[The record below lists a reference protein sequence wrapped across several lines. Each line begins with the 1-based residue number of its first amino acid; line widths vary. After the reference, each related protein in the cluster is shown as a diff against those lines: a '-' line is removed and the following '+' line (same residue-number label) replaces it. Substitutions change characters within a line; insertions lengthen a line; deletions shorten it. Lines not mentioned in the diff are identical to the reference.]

1 MQCLRCGHQNKAT
14 NDFCEGCGAALG
26 IECNAC
32 GHLNGPM
39 ARFCGRCSAA
49 LKTPAADVPN
59 QSWQQ
64 VLKSLNTKGGERKRL
79 TILFADIR
87 NSTELID
94 SLGDPEAGM
103 RRLQPVLD
111 LMKEAV
117 TRYEGVVNKSQGDGV
132 MAIFGAPQ
140 PHEDHAVRGC
150 LAALA
155 MQDGVARLNDP
166 DVRIRVGVHTGE
178 VVVQTIEHGIYQ
190 TYDAAGANVH
200 LANRLEQMADAGSIL
215 VSKETYGAAKQFV
228 EVEPLGSQ
236 TVRGIAAPVEI
247 FKVRGLLHAPSSG
260 VFRSRVRLSPL
271 TGRTR
276 EFGTL
281 HEELENTIRGEGHVV
296 GLVGEAGIGK
306 SRLCYEFAESCRG
319 KGVRVFEARVLA
331 HGRAT
336 PFQPVLELMRDY
348 FGLRV
353 KQALDVSRRIVLDRL
368 SALPVSEQLPPV
380 LLDFLGLSDPHKP
393 TIKLDPKTRK
403 TLLLDFVRTLPHSP
417 REPLSVVIVEDLHW
431 IDAASEEFV
440 QALADAVVG
449 TTTLLVV
456 NFRPGFAAPLTQ
468 RSHYRQINMRPLSP
482 AQSAALVQDHVGT
495 DPSLALLSRNIVER
509 AHGNPFF
516 LEELI
521 NALVERGDFEG
532 DRGSF
537 RLKGGIDAIP
547 LPSTV
552 QAVIAARIDRLEEGA
567 KEILEIASII
577 GREISLLVLDR
588 VAGMDESELSEA
600 VQQLRQA
607 ELLYDVPPFEQRLLA
622 FRHPLIQEVAYRSL
636 LHERRRDLHSKV
648 ALAIESVFKDHAD
661 ERAAL
666 LAYHLE
672 QAGENLKA
680 AQQNMRSA
688 VWIGANDPNQ
698 AMRTWKKV
706 RELLSNLPSS
716 QPIDYLK
723 MMAAGQIVNFGWR
736 EGISAQDARIYFEE
750 ARQLAVALGDVRANA
765 LIHAAYG
772 RILANGGSADEY
784 VEKIREAK
792 KIADSSHDTS
802 VQITLKAV
810 LCHALRMSGL
820 MAEALQMNI
829 EATEEA
835 DKIVKLDRQMLG
847 FDVELWLTV
856 MRGQTLLMLGRKD
869 EARPFLDRII
879 QLEEGQIDTLHH
891 VIPSWA
897 YVDLAWVEGNV
908 GLAHEHA
915 ERAYHLAVKSGN
927 PYLRVYGQACR
938 GLSHVVARRLTSAIQ
953 DFSDAL
959 GFARSRKAGLEAEPR
974 ILADLANAYRLNG
987 DVAIALTTAD
997 EAIKV
1002 AIERHARIPECLAR
1016 IVRANLLLRSPN
1028 EKQIA
1033 EAREEIAHSKALLQE
1048 TGAVL
1053 FEPFINELMCTEN
1066 LSSGVVVMKS
1076 AHDGK

>member
-1 MQCLRCGHQNKAT
+1 MQCLRCGCENKTT
-14 NDFCEGCGAALG
+14 NKYCEGCGAALG
-26 IECNAC
+26 IECSAC
-32 GHLNGPM
+32 GHLNGPT
-39 ARFCGRCSAA
+39 ARFCGHCSAA
-49 LKTPAADVPN
+49 LKAIAAEVPN

-64 VLKSLNTKGGERKRL
+64 VLRSLNTKGGERKRL

-111 LMKEAV
+111 LMREAV

-150 LAALA
+150 LTALA
-155 MQDGVARLNDP
+155 MQDGIARLNDP
-166 DVRIRVGVHTGE
+166 DLQIRVGVHTGE

-200 LANRLEQMADAGSIL
+200 LANRLEQMAEAGSIL
-215 VSKETYGAAKQFV
+215 VSKETYVAAKQFV
-228 EVEPLGSQ
+228 EVEPLGPQ
-236 TVRGIAAPVEI
+236 AIRGIASPVEI

-260 VFRSRVRLSPL
+260 VFRSRTRLSPL
-271 TGRTR
+271 TGRTS
-276 EFGTL
+276 EFAAL
-281 HEELENTIRGEGHVV
+281 HEELENTLRGEGHVV

-306 SRLCYEFAESCRG
+306 SRLCFEFAESCRG
-319 KGVRVFEARVLA
+319 KGIRVFEARVLA

-336 PFQPVLELMRDY
+336 PYQPVLELMRDY

-353 KQALDVSRRIVLDRL
+353 KQTADVSRRAVLDRL
-368 SALPVSEQLPPV
+368 STLPVSEQLSAV

-393 TIKLDPKTRK
+393 AIKLDPKARK
-403 TLLLDFVRTLPHSP
+403 TLLLDFVRTLPHAP
-417 REPLSVVIVEDLHW
+417 REPISVVIVEDLHW

-440 QALADAVVG
+440 EALADAIVG

-456 NFRPGFAAPLTQ
+456 NFRPGFAAPLMQ

-482 AQSAALVQDHVGT
+482 AQAATLVQDQLGS
-495 DPSLALLSRNIVER
+495 DPSLALLSRNIIER
-509 AHGNPFF
+509 AQGNPFF
-516 LEELI
+516 LEELV

-532 DRGSF
+532 ERGSF

-552 QAVIAARIDRLEEGA
+552 QAVIAARVDRLEEDA
-567 KEILEIASII
+567 KKVLEIASVI
-577 GREISLLVLDR
+577 GREISLLVLGR
-588 VAGMDESELSEA
+588 IAGMENSGLSEA

-607 ELLYDVPPFEQRLLA
+607 ELLYDVPPFEQQLLA

-636 LHERRRDLHSKV
+636 LHERRRELHSKV
-648 ALAIESVFKDHAD
+648 AQAIENVFKDHAD

-666 LAYHLE
+666 LAYHFE

-698 AMRTWKKV
+698 AMRSWKKV
-706 RELLSNLPSS
+706 RELLANLPPS
-716 QPIDYLK
+716 QPINYLK

-736 EGISAQDARIYFEE
+736 EGISAQDALVYFEE
-750 ARQLAVALGDVRANA
+750 AKQLAVALGDARANA

-792 KIADSSHDTS
+792 AIADKGNDTS

-810 LCHALRMSGL
+810 LCHALRMSGF
-820 MAEALQMNI
+820 MAEALQLNM

-835 DKIVKLDRQMLG
+835 GKIVKFDRQMLG
-847 FDVELWLTV
+847 FDVEIWLTV
-856 MRGQTLLMLGRKD
+856 MRGQTLMMLGRKD

-879 QLEEGQIDTLHH
+879 QLEDGQIDTLHH

-908 GLAHEHA
+908 GLAQEHA
-915 ERAYHLAVKSGN
+915 ERAYHLAIKSGN
-927 PYLRVYGQACR
+927 PYMRVYGQACR

-959 GFARSRKAGLEAEPR
+959 SFARSRKAGLEAEPR

-987 DVAIALTTAD
+987 DDTTALNTVD

-1002 AIERHARIPECLAR
+1002 ATERHARIPECLAR
-1016 IVRANLLLRSPN
+1016 IVRADLLLRSPN
-1028 EKQIA
+1028 EHQIA
-1033 EAREEIAHSKALLQE
+1033 DGRQELAQSRLLMQE
-1048 TGAVL
+1048 TGAML
-1053 FEPFINELMCTEN
+1053 FKRFINELDVDSHSARRIPNDRTA
-1066 LSSGVVVMKS
+1066 LS
-1076 AHDGK
+1076 

>member
-1 MQCLRCGHQNKAT
+1 MQCLRCGCENKTT
-14 NDFCEGCGAALG
+14 NKYCEGCGAALG
-26 IECNAC
+26 IECSAC
-32 GHLNGPM
+32 GHLNGPT
-39 ARFCGRCSAA
+39 ARFCGHCSAA
-49 LKTPAADVPN
+49 LKAIAAEVPN

-64 VLKSLNTKGGERKRL
+64 VLRSLNTKGGERKRL

-94 SLGDPEAGM
+94 GLGDPEAGM

-111 LMKEAV
+111 LMREAV

-150 LAALA
+150 LTALA
-155 MQDGVARLNDP
+155 MQDGIARLNDP
-166 DVRIRVGVHTGE
+166 DLQIRVGVHTGE

-200 LANRLEQMADAGSIL
+200 LANRLEQMAEAGSIL
-215 VSKETYGAAKQFV
+215 VSKETYVAAKQFV
-228 EVEPLGSQ
+228 EVEPLGPQ
-236 TVRGIAAPVEI
+236 AIRGIASPVEI

-260 VFRSRVRLSPL
+260 VFRSRTRLSPL
-271 TGRTR
+271 TGRTS
-276 EFGTL
+276 EFAAL
-281 HEELENTIRGEGHVV
+281 HEELENTLRGEGHVV

-306 SRLCYEFAESCRG
+306 SRLCFEFAESCRG
-319 KGVRVFEARVLA
+319 KGIRVFEARVLA

-336 PFQPVLELMRDY
+336 PYQPVLELMRDY

-353 KQALDVSRRIVLDRL
+353 KQTADVSRRAVLDRL
-368 SALPVSEQLPPV
+368 STLPVSEQLSAV

-393 TIKLDPKTRK
+393 AIKLDPKARK
-403 TLLLDFVRTLPHSP
+403 TLLLDFVRTLPHAP
-417 REPLSVVIVEDLHW
+417 REPISVVIVEDLHW

-440 QALADAVVG
+440 EALADAIVG

-456 NFRPGFAAPLTQ
+456 NFRPGFAAPLMQ

-482 AQSAALVQDHVGT
+482 AQAATLVQDQLGS
-495 DPSLALLSRNIVER
+495 DPSLALLSRNIIER
-509 AHGNPFF
+509 AQGNPFF
-516 LEELI
+516 LEELV

-532 DRGSF
+532 ERGSF

-552 QAVIAARIDRLEEGA
+552 QAVIAARVDRLEEDA
-567 KEILEIASII
+567 KKVLEIASVI
-577 GREISLLVLDR
+577 GREISLLVLGR
-588 VAGMDESELSEA
+588 IAGMENSGLSEA

-607 ELLYDVPPFEQRLLA
+607 ELLYDVPPFEQQLLA

-636 LHERRRDLHSKV
+636 LHERRRELHSKV
-648 ALAIESVFKDHAD
+648 AQAIENVFKDHAD

-666 LAYHLE
+666 LAYHFE

-698 AMRTWKKV
+698 AMRSWKKV
-706 RELLSNLPSS
+706 RELLANLPPS
-716 QPIDYLK
+716 QPINYLK

-736 EGISAQDARIYFEE
+736 EGISAQDALVYFEE
-750 ARQLAVALGDVRANA
+750 AKQLAVALGDARANA

-792 KIADSSHDTS
+792 AIADKGNDTS

-810 LCHALRMSGL
+810 LCHALRMSGF
-820 MAEALQMNI
+820 MAEALQLNM

-835 DKIVKLDRQMLG
+835 GKIVKFDRQMLG
-847 FDVELWLTV
+847 FDVEIWLTV
-856 MRGQTLLMLGRKD
+856 MRGQTLMMLGRKD

-879 QLEEGQIDTLHH
+879 QLEDGQIDTLHH

-908 GLAHEHA
+908 GLAQEHA
-915 ERAYHLAVKSGN
+915 ERAYHLAIKSGN
-927 PYLRVYGQACR
+927 PYMRVYGQACR

-959 GFARSRKAGLEAEPR
+959 SFARSRKAGLEAEPR

-987 DVAIALTTAD
+987 NDTTALNTVD

-1002 AIERHARIPECLAR
+1002 ATERHARIPECLAR
-1016 IVRANLLLRSPN
+1016 IVRADLLLRSPN
-1028 EKQIA
+1028 EHQIA
-1033 EAREEIAHSKALLQE
+1033 DGRQELAQSRLLMQE
-1048 TGAVL
+1048 TGAML
-1053 FEPFINELMCTEN
+1053 FKRFITELDVDSHSARRIPNDRTA
-1066 LSSGVVVMKS
+1066 LS
-1076 AHDGK
+1076 

>member
-1 MQCLRCGHQNKAT
+1 MQCLRCGSQNKAT
-14 NDFCEGCGAALG
+14 NEYCEACGATLG
-26 IECNAC
+26 VECSAC
-32 GHLNGPM
+32 HHLNRPA

-49 LKTPAADVPN
+49 LSPRSSQPVN
-59 QSWQQ
+59 QSWQN
-64 VLKSLNTKGGERKRL
+64 VLSSLNAKGGERKSL

-87 NSTELID
+87 NSTQLID
-94 SLGDPEAGM
+94 SLADPEAGM
-103 RRLQPVLD
+103 KRLQPVLS
-111 LMKEAV
+111 LMGEAV
-117 TRYEGVVNKSQGDGV
+117 NRYEGVVNKSQGDGV

-155 MQDGVARLNDP
+155 MQDGIARLNDP
-166 DVRIRVGVHTGE
+166 DLQIRVGVHTGE

-200 LANRLEQMADAGSIL
+200 LANRLEQMASAGSVLI
-215 VSKETYGAAKQFV
+215 SKETYIAAKQFV
-228 EVEPLGSQ
+228 EVEPLGIQ

-260 VFRSRVRLSPL
+260 VFRSRARLSPL
-271 TGRTR
+271 TGRES
-276 EFGTL
+276 EFAAL
-281 HEELENTIRGEGHVV
+281 HEELENTSSGEGQVL

-306 SRLCYEFAESCRG
+306 SRLCFEFAESCRG
-319 KGVRVFEARVLA
+319 KGIRVFEARVLA

-348 FGLRV
+348 FGLRF
-353 KQALDVSRRIVLDRL
+353 KQAADVSRRIVLDRL
-368 SALPVSEQLPPV
+368 SALPVSQQLPAV
-380 LLDFLGLSDPHKP
+380 LLDFLGLSEPHKP
-393 TIKLDPKTRK
+393 AVKLDPKTRK
-403 TLLLDFVRTLPHSP
+403 ALLLDFVRLLPHSP
-417 REPLSVVIVEDLHW
+417 REPLSVVIIEDLHW

-440 QALADAVVG
+440 EALADAVVG
-449 TTTLLVV
+449 TTTLLIL

-468 RSHYRQINMRPLSP
+468 RSHYRQINMRRLSV
-482 AQSAALVQDHVGT
+482 AQSAALVQDHVGA
-495 DPSLALLSRNIVER
+495 DPSLALLSRNIIER
-509 AHGNPFF
+509 AQGNPFF

-552 QAVIAARIDRLEEGA
+552 QAVIAARIDRLEESA
-567 KEILEIASII
+567 KKALEIASII

-600 VQQLRQA
+600 VQHLRQA

-636 LHERRRDLHSKV
+636 LHDRRRDLHAKV
-648 ALAIESVFKDHAD
+648 AEAIESVFKDRAE

-666 LAYHLE
+666 LAYHSE
-672 QAGENLKA
+672 QAGDNLKA
-680 AQQNMRSA
+680 AQQNMRFA
-688 VWIGANDPNQ
+688 VWIGTNDPNQ

-706 RELLSNLPSS
+706 RDLLSKLSPS

-723 MMAAGQIVNFGWR
+723 MMASGQIVNFGWR
-736 EGISAQDARIYFEE
+736 EGISAEDARIYFEE
-750 ARQLAVALGDVRANA
+750 AKQLAVALGDVRANA

-792 KIADSSHDTS
+792 AIADNGNDTS

-820 MAEALQMNI
+820 MTEALQMNI
-829 EATEEA
+829 EAAEEA
-835 DKIVKLDRQMLG
+835 HKIAKFDRQMLG
-847 FDVELWLTV
+847 FDVEIWLMV
-856 MRGQTLLMLGRKD
+856 MRGQTLVMLGRKD

-879 QLEEGQIDTLHH
+879 QLEDGQIDTLHH

-908 GLAHEHA
+908 GLAQEHA
-915 ERAYHLAVKSGN
+915 DRAYHLAIKSGN
-927 PYLRVYGQACR
+927 PYMRVYGQACR

-953 DFSDAL
+953 DFSDSL
-959 GFARSRKAGLEAEPR
+959 SFARSRKAGLEAEPR

-987 DVAIALTTAD
+987 DDTTALATAD

-1002 AIERHARIPECLAR
+1002 ATERHARIPECLAR
-1016 IVRANLLLRSPN
+1016 IVRADLLLRSPLGD
-1028 EKQIA
+1028 
-1033 EAREEIAHSKALLQE
+1033 EIAKGRLEVAASKALMRE
-1048 TGAVL
+1048 TGAML
-1053 FEPFINELMCTEN
+1053 FEHFINKLDVDHVDALRVSN
-1066 LSSGVVVMKS
+1066 DRS
-1076 AHDGK
+1076 ALT